1 MSRMRFVYITN
12 VAVLDRLKSEIV
24 KKKWLYMTIKKY
36 ETHISHVGMLL
47 EEFQEEVT
55 SNKSICGTSIPE
67 IVPTELSKL

>member
-1 MSRMRFVYITN
+1 
-12 VAVLDRLKSEIV
+12 
-24 KKKWLYMTIKKY
+24 MTIKKY

-67 IVPTELSKL
+67 IVPTELSKLQNNSNVEHFLLYNAKKCIWN

>member
-1 MSRMRFVYITN
+1 
-12 VAVLDRLKSEIV
+12 
-24 KKKWLYMTIKKY
+24 MTIKKY